1 MNLIDRYVYA
11 VTEYLPEDIREDV
24 GKELRTN
31 IEDMLPEPATEK
43 DIYQVLEEL
52 GSPWK
57 LANEYNPRKRYLIG
71 PGYYDKYL
79 STLKTVIGI
88 CILVFTGIALLTWV
102 LDLQNSGSQFEN
114 ASKLITDLLSAV
126 FEGALQGAFW
136 VTIVFVVLE
145 RCGVEAGNIPYFNKR
160 WTPEDLPVVP
170 VSKSSRISR
179 VETVFSMFFTILFAA
194 LVYFRPQ
201 LIAIYVKDDT
211 GTVDATPLFNTE
223 RLQSYILIIL
233 LMAIIQLGL
242 FVWKYFAGSWNKPLA
257 IGNAIYNI
265 ASCILLIAV
274 LNDNS
279 LFNQE
284 FISVIAKLID
294 TSSATVSTW
303 LDKSIKITGVVV
315 VIICTIDSISAFIK
329 CRNITEI
336 DISLSKE

>member
-31 IEDMLPEPATEK
+31 IEDMLPEHATEK

-88 CILVFTGIALLTWV
+88 CILVFTGIALLTWA
-102 LDLQNSGSQFEN
+102 LDPQSSGAQPEN
-114 ASKLITDLLSAV
+114 ISKTIIDLISAV
-126 FEGALQGAFW
+126 FQGALQGAFW
-136 VTIVFVVLE
+136 VTIVFIILE
-145 RCGVEAGNIPYFNKR
+145 RCGVEAGNIPYFNKK
-160 WTPEDLPVVP
+160 WTPGDLPVVP

-179 VETVFSMFFTILFAA
+179 GETVVSMFFTILFTV

-201 LIAIYVKDDT
+201 LVAIYTKDDA
-211 GTVDATPLFNTE
+211 GTVNATPLFDTE
-223 RLQSYILIIL
+223 RLQSYIFIIL

-242 FVWKYFAGSWNKPLA
+242 YVWKYLAGSWNKPLA

-265 ASCILLIAV
+265 ASCILLIVV

-279 LFNQE
+279 LFNQD
-284 FISVIAKLID
+284 FISAIAKLIE
-294 TSSATVSTW
+294 TSFATVSAW
-303 LDKSIKITGVVV
+303 LDKITKIIGVVV

-329 CRNITEI
+329 CRSTTRN
-336 DISLSKE
+336 